1 MRARPRPAAER
12 ASPRGSHAARGFT
25 LIELMVGMVIG
36 MLLLLVVS
44 AIFLSQRLTYRTQSD
59 LDEIQE
65 NARSIGQLL
74 QREARQAGF
83 NDVTVL
89 TNFGGAQV
97 VDAAND
103 GGLNASD
110 SLIFRYF
117 GFSAPG
123 AGAGAADGTIVDC
136 AGNVVDN
143 ATLRTDTFTIAND
156 AQNQPWLQCNG
167 TPLFP
172 GVEYFQVL
180 VGEDTDG
187 DLAIN
192 RYVGPGLAT
201 MPNARALLVS
211 VVLRGAGTNHANPV
225 SPTVNHFGTG
235 YAPAN
240 VAPANDAGSVVTP
253 PADGRLRKQF
263 TYYIAVR
270 NRLN

>member
-1 MRARPRPAAER
+1 MKR
-12 ASPRGSHAARGFT
+12 ASPATFRQTASRRSGTGRGFT
-25 LIELMVGMVIG
+25 IVELMVGMVIG
-36 MLLLLVVS
+36 MLLLLIVTS
-44 AIFLSQRLTYRTQSD
+44 IYLAQRLTYRSQSD

-83 NDVTVL
+83 RDVTVL
-89 TNFGGAQV
+89 NDFAGAEV
-97 VDAAND
+97 VDATND
-103 GGLNASD
+103 AGPNSSD
-110 SLIFRYF
+110 TLIFRYF

-143 ATLRTDTFTIAND
+143 ATAQTDTFAIGND
-156 AQNQPWLQCNG
+156 PLNQPWLQCNG

-172 GVEYFQVL
+172 GVESFQVL
-180 VGEDTDG
+180 MGEDTDG

-192 RYVGPGLAT
+192 RYVRRELAT
-201 MPNARALLVS
+201 MANVRALLVS
-211 VVLRGAGTNHANPV
+211 VVIRSTGTTHPNPANA
-225 SPTVNHFGTG
+225 TINHFGTG

-240 VAPANDAGSVVTP
+240 VAPANDAGSVTVA
-253 PADGRLRKQF
+253 PADGRLRRQF